1 MGKNEKLIDYY
12 LIGNDIPKN
21 NKSLKFENW
30 NMDNKFFLFIENSG
44 KFKQYCCDEAE
55 FFENYIFIVVQNKQ
69 KIESKRVGFLL
80 KKGTKDKDINYI
92 IMNNLKDTKFKD
104 AKNALRIK
112 NIDDYHLIE
121 NNNNN
126 NNNNKFL
133 IKNFIITKN
142 NESNIIGSSDTQI
155 NDINNRH
162 NINYL
167 NGDNPVENGKPNTF
181 GNNHFYGKIFNSN
194 QIYDI
199 NNKNNLNGV
208 IKDGFRIPNTFGN
221 NSNKIME
228 LNNIPGNINYNLN
241 NNFNQNNNDFKAL
254 PPPNSPNTKYIFPLK
269 GLLNVGL
276 TCYMNSTLQ
285 CLLHVSELVVY
296 FLNEYPK
303 DNKMLRTKN
312 KSAITKGKI
321 SKAFYELVKG
331 VYDKNKIYNN
341 LIAFNSK
348 TYPST
353 KYFSPQEFKKVIG
366 RCNPQFEGFSA
377 NDSKDLLLYL
387 LQTIHEELNYFGDNQ
402 NSNISRPNQYDRVQT
417 FMFFMT
423 TYNMKNFSIISNIFY
438 GTYEIVTQCFKCNK
452 IIYNFQKFEF
462 ISFGMFDYKNKTFNI
477 YNGFEDNQKPNLLS
491 GNNQF
496 YCNTCKSLQDATT
509 TSNIIQPP
517 NKLIINI
524 DYGKNKKFSPSRI
537 IFDEEIDITKYVN
550 FNFGTKIQ
558 YRIIGVCTHKG
569 LSGISGHYIA
579 YCKHRLENQWYKF
592 NDSQCEK
599 CIKDDIYKDSPYLL
613 LYERI

>member
-1 MGKNEKLIDYY
+1 MGNNEDLRDYY

-21 NKSLKFENW
+21 NKSLKFKDW
-30 NMDNKFFLFIENSG
+30 KMGDKFFLFIENSG
-44 KFKQYCCDEAE
+44 KFKQYCCDRTKFSE
-55 FFENYIFIVVQNKQ
+55 YIFIIVQNKQ
-69 KIESKRVGFLL
+69 KKESKDVGFLL
-80 KKGTKDKDINYI
+80 KKGNKDKDINDI
-92 IMNNLKDTKFKD
+92 IMNSLKDTKFKD

-112 NIDDYHLIE
+112 NINDYHLID
-121 NNNNN
+121 NTN
-126 NNNNKFL
+126 NNNNKPL
-133 IKNFIITKN
+133 IKKFIIN
-142 NESNIIGSSDTQI
+142 NKFNIIGSSDTQI
-155 NDINNRH
+155 NDINDINNKN
-162 NINYL
+162 NIDYL
-167 NGDNPVENGKPNTF
+167 NGANPVKNRKPNTF
-181 GNNHFYGKIFNSN
+181 GNNFFYDHAFNSN
-194 QIYDI
+194 QIYDDI

-208 IKDGFRIPNTFGN
+208 NKIGFVIPNIFGN
-221 NSNKIME
+221 NSHKIME
-228 LNNIPGNINYNLN
+228 LKNIPGNINYNLN
-241 NNFNQNNNDFKAL
+241 NNFNQNNNDFKNL
-254 PPPNSPNTKYIFPLK
+254 PPQDSINTNYIFPIK

-285 CLLHVSELVVY
+285 CLLHVSELVAY
-296 FLNEYPK
+296 FLNEYPN
-303 DNKMLRTKN
+303 DFIMLRTKN
-312 KSAITKGKI
+312 KSAITKGEI
-321 SKAFYELVKG
+321 SNAFYKLVNG
-331 VYDKNKIYNN
+331 VYDKNKMNN
-341 LIAFNSK
+341 SLNAIKSK
-348 TYPST
+348 TFPSP

-387 LQTIHEELNYFGDNQ
+387 LQTLHEELNYFGDNQ

-417 FMFFMT
+417 FMYFMT

-438 GTYEIVTQCFKCNK
+438 GTYEIVTKCFKCNK

-462 ISFGMFDYKNKTFNI
+462 ISFGMFDYKNKPFNI
-477 YNGFEDNQKPNLLS
+477 YKGFEDNQKPNLLS

-496 YCNTCKSLQDATT
+496 YCSSCKSLQDAST
-509 TSNIIQPP
+509 TSYIIQPP

-537 IFDEEIDITKYVN
+537 IFDEEINITKYVN
-550 FNFGTKIQ
+550 FNFGTEIK

-592 NDSQCEK
+592 NDSECEK
-599 CIKDDIYKDSPYLL
+599 CNQHDIYKDSPYLL